1 MVRFGEYIYIERMV
15 VMLTERRIEI
25 WFEKAVD
32 RLDKQFMSGVMCSA
46 EYEVEYRELKNEV
59 ERLYE
64 VLKVGA

>member
-1 MVRFGEYIYIERMV
+1 
-15 VMLTERRIEI
+15 MLTEERIEI

-59 ERLYE
+59 ERLYK

>member
-1 MVRFGEYIYIERMV
+1 MVSFGEYIYIERKW
-15 VMLTERRIEI
+15 VMLTEERIEI

-59 ERLYE
+59 ERLYK